1 MGVSEPSADE
11 LGSLEQK
18 KIVRN
23 KGTRGTVP
31 LLRVTF
37 QNVPFQ
43 DSFPRA
49 WQVAMP
55 CTSDG
60 LRCCSLEGKEDWCDW
75 VGNGWQCSCKESEE
89 RRVQCDIYSGHRYC
103 QVFGVHIFL

>member
-1 MGVSEPSADE
+1 MLKQEAESTRGDPTQVSEPSADE

-23 KGTRGTVP
+23 KGTQGTVP

-37 QNVPFQ
+37 QNAPFQ

-49 WQVAMP
+49 WQV
-55 CTSDG
+55 
-60 LRCCSLEGKEDWCDW
+60 
-75 VGNGWQCSCKESEE
+75 
-89 RRVQCDIYSGHRYC
+89 I
-103 QVFGVHIFL
+103 